1 MRRMSLIGLI
11 GLLLVLGLSP
21 SVWAAQSSQT
31 ELSVSFYDDPT
42 TVSGAKL
49 NPGIPDG
56 RTAYRIT
63 AQPTTIARHSKTA
76 TSTGHF
82 GAWIQAVRHG
92 QLPQTSEYQGVYLG
106 FIGCLLLVIS
116 GLLLI
121 IWRQWRQL
129 RKRV

>member
-1 MRRMSLIGLI
+1 MRRISLIGLI

-42 TVSGAKL
+42 TVSGARL

-56 RTAYRIT
+56 HTAYRIT
-63 AQPTTIARHSKTA
+63 AQPTTNARHPKTT

-82 GAWIQAVRHG
+82 GSWMQAVRHG
-92 QLPQTSEYQGVYLG
+92 RLPQTSEYQGVYLG
-106 FIGCLLLVIS
+106 LIGCLLLVIG
-116 GLLLI
+116 GLLLMI
-121 IWRQWRQL
+121 WRQL

>member
-1 MRRMSLIGLI
+1 MRRISLIGLI
-11 GLLLVLGLSP
+11 GLLLVLGLSS

-31 ELSVSFYDDPT
+31 ELSVSFYNDPT
-42 TVSGAKL
+42 TVSGARL

-56 RTAYRIT
+56 RTAYRVP
-63 AQPTTIARHSKTA
+63 AQPTTTTKRPQP

-82 GAWIQAVRHG
+82 GAWIQAVRRG
-92 QLPQTSEYQGVYLG
+92 RLPQTSAYRNVYLSL
-106 FIGCLLLVIS
+106 IGGLLLVIV
-116 GLLLI
+116 GLMVI